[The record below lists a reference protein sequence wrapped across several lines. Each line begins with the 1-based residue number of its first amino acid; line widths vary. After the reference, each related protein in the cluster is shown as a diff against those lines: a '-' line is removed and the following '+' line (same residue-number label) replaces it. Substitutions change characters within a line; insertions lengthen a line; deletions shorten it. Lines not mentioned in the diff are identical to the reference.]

1 MHLTCHAVDAPPP
14 PTRLWSPWTVHSR
27 RIWSPGQTLESNPP
41 IQTNPAIQTNPET
54 IPANH
59 YTRHLAP
66 DPR

>member
-1 MHLTCHAVDAPPP
+1 MHLTCHAVDVPPHP
-14 PTRLWSPWTVHSR
+14 PDCGPPGLSTVAVFGP
-27 RIWSPGQTLESNPP
+27 PGQTLESNPT

-66 DPR
+66 DP

>member
-1 MHLTCHAVDAPPP
+1 MSPPP
-14 PTRLWSPWTVHSR
+14 PDCGPPGLSTVAVFG
-27 RIWSPGQTLESNPP
+27 PQDKPCMESNPT

-66 DPR
+66 DPQ